1 MYAPIWGFLF
11 NAIKFYTFK
20 IMNKKLI
27 DYLSQFI
34 SDERR
39 SKFDDVINFRTRHI
53 TIALED
59 IYQPHNA
66 SAVLRS
72 CDIFGIQDIHI
83 IENKNAYTV
92 SRHVAMGAPKWL
104 NLIKYKATEENN
116 SLNCIKNLKT
126 KGYKIVATTPNTTDC
141 TIENL
146 SIDQPLALFFGT
158 ELTGISDEVKQYA
171 DEFVKIPMFGFTES
185 FNISVSAALCLHT
198 LTSRLHTSDINWQLN
213 SNEKDELILTWLRNT
228 IKKVDLIEKDFLKKM
243 TLL

>member
-1 MYAPIWGFLF
+1 
-11 NAIKFYTFK
+11 
-20 IMNKKLI
+20 MNKNLI

-39 SKFDDVINFRTRHI
+39 AKFDEVINYRTRHI

-92 SRHVAMGAPKWL
+92 SRHVAMGSPKWL
-104 NLIKYKATEENN
+104 NLIKYNQSEENN
-116 SLNCIKNLKT
+116 SLACIKKLKA
-126 KGYKIVATTPNTTDC
+126 KGYKIVATTPNTNDC
-141 TIENL
+141 SLDNL
-146 SIDQPLALFFGT
+146 SIEEPMALFFGT
-158 ELTGISDEVKQYA
+158 ELTGISDDVKQHA
-171 DEFVKIPMFGFTES
+171 DAFVKIPMFGFTES

-198 LTSRLHTSDINWQLN
+198 LTTKLHQSKLNWQLRTD
-213 SNEKDELILTWLRNT
+213 EKETLILNWLRNT
-228 IKKVDLIEKDFLKKM
+228 IKKVDLIEKDYLEKFGQ
-243 TLL
+243 